1 MGSDKNRPG
10 VRERKPQ
17 KPIQHTGN
25 SRPPRE
31 RQTIRSDGA
40 DSALKKELLLTEAE
54 VTRQLQL
61 SPLTLREWRC
71 LRTHSLPFVKIGKV
85 IRCRQSDVLR
95 LIDSCVVVP
104 LTLEAP

>member
-25 SRPPRE
+25 TRPPRQ

-40 DSALKKELLLTEAE
+40 DSALKKGATADGGRGRSAVATQSLNAE
-54 VTRQLQL
+54 KVA
-61 SPLTLREWRC
+61 
-71 LRTHSLPFVKIGKV
+71 LPADAISAV
-85 IRCRQSDVLR
+85 CEDRQSDSLQAVGR
-95 LIDSCVVVP
+95 IAFD
-104 LTLEAP
+104 